1 MALRQYI
8 NGEWKEVGSVSK
20 QVGDE
25 IKPLSAI
32 YQCVNGRLVPVWEAG
47 NLRTKD
53 GLILQT
59 IDGKIINVI
68 I

>member
-20 QVGDE
+20 RVGDE

-32 YQCVNGRLVPVWEAG
+32 YQYRNGKMMPIWEAG
-47 NLRTKD
+47 NFRTAD
-53 GLILQT
+53 GMIFVTADNKIL
-59 IDGKIINVI
+59 NVI